1 MNETEKIKE
10 IREWLGTGS
19 INIFGLPMSG
29 KDTVGVR
36 LAEMLGARFLSS
48 GMIIRAM
55 EEETGK
61 KLTDQGQM
69 APTELFYE
77 WVLPYFEREDL
88 ADTALILS
96 SVGRWSGE
104 ENQVMSVAERS
115 GHPIKAVVALNVS
128 EEDVLDRWEATKI
141 LSDRGDRADDKESAT
156 FQTRIEEFRA
166 KTLPVLQHYKDLGLL
181 VEVRADMARDAV
193 FNEMIERL
201 YWFAKKQIED
211 QKEIVV

>member
-1 MNETEKIKE
+1 MNVMEKIEVIKN
-10 IREWLGTGS
+10 WLGAGS
-19 INIFGLPMSG
+19 INVFGLPMSG

-36 LAEMLGARFLSS
+36 LAETQGGRFLSS

-55 EEETGK
+55 EQETGQ
-61 KLTDQGQM
+61 KLTNQGHM

-88 ADTALILS
+88 ADSALILS

-104 ENQVMSVAERS
+104 ESQVMSVAERS

-128 EEDVLDRWEATKI
+128 EQDVMSRWEVSKI
-141 LSDRGDRADDKESAT
+141 LSDRGDRLDDKDLAT
-156 FQTRIEEFRA
+156 FKTRIEEFRV
-166 KTLPVLQHYKDLGLL
+166 KTLPVLRYYKDLGLL

-193 FNEMIERL
+193 FAELIEQL
-201 YWFAKKQIED
+201 YKFAVKQLD
-211 QKEIVV
+211 AQREIVV